1 MTMKRE
7 SALFAGKNTCATS
20 TQKAELAQKNVAG
33 SCVTYVKIKRIRK
46 CGRGPVYNME
56 VRNHHNYAVNGGFIL
71 HNCDALRYFVNTIIR
86 SRRLAHA

>member
-1 MTMKRE
+1 
-7 SALFAGKNTCATS
+7 
-20 TQKAELAQKNVAG
+20 
-33 SCVTYVKIKRIRK
+33 
-46 CGRGPVYNME
+46 ME

>member
-7 SALFAGKNTCATS
+7 SASYAVKNTSATS
-20 TQKAELAQKNVAG
+20 IPKAEHARKSAAG
-33 SCVTYVKIKRIRK
+33 NCGTYVKIKRIRK
-46 CGRGPVYNME
+46 CGRAPVYNME

-86 SRRLAHA
+86 SRRLANA